1 MGHGFRK
8 YIVQELNGLR
18 GFGQIQGLDKI
29 TEPAKHEAGV
39 RCKMRSELGFS
50 DILIRFT

>member
-8 YIVQELNGLR
+8 YIVQELNSLQ

-29 TEPAKHEAGV
+29 TEPAKHEAGLDS
-39 RCKMRSELGFS
+39 K
-50 DILIRFT
+50 